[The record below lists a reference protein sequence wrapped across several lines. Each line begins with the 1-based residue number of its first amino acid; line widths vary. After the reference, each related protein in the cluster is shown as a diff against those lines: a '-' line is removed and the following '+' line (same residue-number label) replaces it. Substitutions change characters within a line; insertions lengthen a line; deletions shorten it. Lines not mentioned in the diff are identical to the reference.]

1 MSGAEHTPRPDGR
14 RRLPLLQQPA
24 GPPGDGG
31 PGGSGGSA
39 GRSGRAARQDMRSR
53 QVRAHL
59 LVAGWAGLA
68 LLAAAAPDTLPVAR
82 WLAVHLLLLGAAT
95 TAIVVWSEHF
105 AVAML
110 HAPVPDR
117 RWSTARLAGV
127 NVSVA
132 GVLLAVWAGP
142 PALIAA
148 ACAALAVAVT
158 AHLVVLVRLGRGAL
172 GGRLAP
178 VVAYYRAAAVALA
191 AGVVAGGTLAT
202 GSAGATGHTAL
213 RLAHVHVTLLG
224 WIGLPVLG
232 TLFMLWPTVLG
243 VRMHART
250 TPTARRVLALTG
262 GGLTVAVT
270 GLAGPAVLPGPGA
283 AVAWRAA
290 TVAGLAAYAAGVAV
304 AVRLWAATVRRGRKA
319 VSVAAAWSLA
329 ASAGWLTAGVVHD
342 LVLFATRSPAAAQ
355 DGVESLVPLF
365 LLGFVAQVLIGALTY
380 LLPVVTA
387 VGPKARAGSRAVLER
402 AWQARL
408 AALNLAVALLVLP
421 LPGPAA
427 TLGVVL
433 AAGAAVAFLG
443 LVVTVLGRRAGAV
456 VTPRAPV
463 LIGTAAAAVATAL
476 AVLVAGGGAG
486 GGTTTASGA
495 GTGGAATGTRTVAVS
510 LHDMRVSPSRIEV
523 PRGTALRLKVT
534 NRDAQRHDL
543 RIEDGPT
550 TSLLSDGQTRTLDLG
565 TLTGDR
571 KGWCT
576 VPGHRAAGM
585 TLDIAATGTAGGSGT
600 QAAAGD
606 TKGHDGHSGTAS
618 RGSGPDLSADFSVG
632 WHARDAALPP
642 AAGGRPHRVEL
653 HVRQRTVEVAP
664 GVRQRMW
671 TFGGTAPGPTLRGKV
686 GDVFEVTLV
695 NDDTTMGHGVD
706 FHAGAL
712 SPDAPMRTLE
722 PGERLVYRF
731 RAERAGAW
739 LYHCSTA
746 SMLQHMGNGMYGA
759 VIIDPPGLDE
769 VDREYLL
776 VSSELYLG
784 TPGSAAQVEKMRA
797 DTPDAWVF
805 NGVAAQYAKAPLR
818 VRAGERVRFW
828 VVAAGPSDGVAFHVV
843 GTVFDTVYKEGAY
856 LLRPGDGDGGSGGS
870 QVLDLAV
877 AQGGFVETELPA
889 AGHYPFVDHDMRHA
903 EAGARGV
910 VEVR

>member
-1 MSGAEHTPRPDGR
+1 
-14 RRLPLLQQPA
+14 
-24 GPPGDGG
+24 
-31 PGGSGGSA
+31 
-39 GRSGRAARQDMRSR
+39 MRSR

-148 ACAALAVAVT
+148 ACVALAVAVT

-202 GSAGATGHTAL
+202 GSAGAAGHTAL
-213 RLAHVHVTLLG
+213 R
-224 WIGLPVLG
+224 
-232 TLFMLWPTVLG
+232 PTVLG

-543 RIEDGPT
+543 RIEGGPA

-877 AQGGFVETELPA
+877 AQGGFVETERPA